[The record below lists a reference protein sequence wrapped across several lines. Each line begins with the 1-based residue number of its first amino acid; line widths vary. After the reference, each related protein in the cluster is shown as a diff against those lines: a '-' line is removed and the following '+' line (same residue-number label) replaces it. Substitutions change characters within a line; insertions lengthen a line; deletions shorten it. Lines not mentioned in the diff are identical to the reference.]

1 MEGFNERIWNKM
13 GEQSS
18 RGLQLNITVRAAD
31 GRRGFVRIAYE
42 HSLLSSEF
50 RISRLNYQENK
61 DTFSRGFIYDTP
73 ASRTSDPWSNMQEKV
88 KYQDKMQ
95 AKWTN
100 YKFPCTL
107 SYWDQLAALYIK
119 ICMDF
124 AEYK

>member
-61 DTFSRGFIYDTP
+61 DTFSSQYLNIIFLYVYVMCHHC
-73 ASRTSDPWSNMQEKV
+73 MQ
-88 KYQDKMQ
+88 DL
-95 AKWTN
+95 N
-100 YKFPCTL
+100 
-107 SYWDQLAALYIK
+107 
-119 ICMDF
+119 
-124 AEYK
+124 